1 MDTHI
6 HPVCIHEYAHANCSF
21 CHDTHLDAGPYW
33 GNSGINPDTANPGPG
48 RPGLQTDLHLP
59 RAPEPAQPGLHDER
73 LDADADVDGRRERAT
88 SDRAAVKEKP

>member
-48 RPGLQTDLHLP
+48 RPGLQTDLHLS
-59 RAPEPAQPGLHDER
+59 RTAEPAKPVLHDE
-73 LDADADVDGRRERAT
+73 
-88 SDRAAVKEKP
+88 